1 MSPEKKSGNSTERGA
16 RQQPKDSHP
25 RKKHSCIVI
34 GAGLAGLAA
43 AHRLSKNGWLV
54 NVLEVRGRPGGRVL
68 SYRFPQ
74 AKEPGMRTWVASGS
88 EKTTRQ
94 CGDFANNLN
103 SSCKTTRTPFD
114 SGDRKQRRKSK
125 TYSPG
130 EWGFS
135 RRLEVTFEKFR
146 DEYKFYTS
154 EQQRDLDAYDWWTVL
169 LNRGFPEKDLRN
181 RDLMDSTD
189 FGESIRHTSAFS
201 AATEY
206 FDGNETN
213 EMDLKIIGGNDR
225 LVYAL
230 VRSLGRGSVHYQ
242 TFVRK
247 IRQRKSEVE
256 VFVAGH
262 AKPFIGDACICTV
275 PIRSLSKI
283 EWDPPLPVKQSEAA
297 KQLQYCRITKT
308 VVLYQERFW
317 PKPKKGGFSIFT
329 GAVSDFCFD
338 STYLQPGRQGILC
351 SYAIGD
357 KASDVA
363 PEPKDQLKHWITAD
377 VVAAALGRHAPDSVI
392 ARYLKG
398 SKIKR
403 YAWQRDRQTL
413 GAYAFYRPGQWFT
426 VRNVLQESHGRV
438 LFAGEHLADLQGFME
453 GAVNT
458 GEAAAN
464 SL

>member
-54 NVLEVRGRPGGRVL
+54 DVLEVRGRPGGRVL

-74 AKEPGMRTWVASGS
+74 AKDLVCELGGEWIGKDHKAMRRLCQQFKLELQDHSYSFRFWG
-88 EKTTRQ
+88 RQ
-94 CGDFANNLN
+94 
-103 SSCKTTRTPFD
+103 
-114 SGDRKQRRKSK
+114 QRRKSK

-146 DEYKFYTS
+146 DEYKFYTL
-154 EQQRDLDAYDWWTVL
+154 EQQRDLDAYNWWTVL

-213 EMDLKIIGGNDR
+213 EMDLKIIGGNDQ

-230 VRSLGRGSVHYQ
+230 VRSLGRGSVHYR

-247 IRQRKSEVE
+247 IRQRNSEVE
-256 VFVAGH
+256 VLVAGH
-262 AKPFIGDACICTV
+262 AKPFIADACICTV
-275 PIRSLSKI
+275 PIRSLTKI
-283 EWDPPLPVKQSEAA
+283 EWDPPLPVEQSEAA

-329 GAVSDFCFD
+329 GAVSDFC
-338 STYLQPGRQGILC
+338 L
-351 SYAIGD
+351 
-357 KASDVA
+357 
-363 PEPKDQLKHWITAD
+363 E
-377 VVAAALGRHAPDSVI
+377 
-392 ARYLKG
+392 
-398 SKIKR
+398 
-403 YAWQRDRQTL
+403 
-413 GAYAFYRPGQWFT
+413 
-426 VRNVLQESHGRV
+426 
-438 LFAGEHLADLQGFME
+438 
-453 GAVNT
+453 
-458 GEAAAN
+458 
-464 SL
+464 